1 MPILCKTK
9 KNKIMTHYHL
19 YIIAGATID
28 SGTVF
33 YRVRIGT
40 GRQADRDFLYLLA
53 TATSCGYYFEK
64 WSDDVD
70 DFLQKIRRSFERDG
84 IQFQLR
90 EIKARQLVRAL
101 KANIQLPISSDF
113 LKNSYHMRNL
123 LDGNYLLSCRMAYP
137 AKGKTKKT

>member
-1 MPILCKTK
+1 
-9 KNKIMTHYHL
+9 MTHYHL

-33 YRVRIGT
+33 YRVGIGT

-84 IQFQLR
+84 LTFQLR
-90 EIKARQLVRAL
+90 EIKARHLVRAL
-101 KANIQLPISSDF
+101 KAGIQLPLSTDL
-113 LKNSYHMRNL
+113 LKNENHMRHF
-123 LDGNYLLSCRMAYP
+123 LDANYLLSCRMAYP
-137 AKGKTKKT
+137 AKGNTKKT